1 MKTVGNVFLVR
12 GYRLGHRA
20 SFLDLDHGL
29 FAASHQKDIA
39 YSFHIEAYYLLYVSF
54 YAEIKESINQSMMW
68 NVRK

>member
-12 GYRLGHRA
+12 GCSLGDRA

-39 YSFHIEAYYLLYVSF
+39 YSFHIEAYYSLDVSF
-54 YAEIKESINQSMMW
+54 YTKIKESINQSIKD
-68 NVRK
+68 VECT